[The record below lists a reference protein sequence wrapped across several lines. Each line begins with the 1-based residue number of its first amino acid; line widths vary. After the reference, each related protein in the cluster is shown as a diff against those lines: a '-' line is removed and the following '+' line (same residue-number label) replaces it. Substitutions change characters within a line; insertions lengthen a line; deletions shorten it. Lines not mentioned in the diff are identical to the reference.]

1 MADANDPQQQLEEL
15 IAAQKLLEE
24 QIKQQR
30 EVARQAALETIKRL
44 YESHAFEYKDVGLHQ
59 SHSNTEICTAKDGNT
74 QKAQHLNAVARMHKK
89 KQRHDM

>member
-1 MADANDPQQQLEEL
+1 MADANKDPQQELEEM

-44 YESHAFEYKDVGLHQ
+44 YESHAFEYKDVKDF
-59 SHSNTEICTAKDGNT
+59 IKVTA
-74 QKAQHLNAVARMHKK
+74 ARKSAPRKTGTRKK
-89 KQRHDM
+89 RGT

>member
-44 YESHAFEYKDVGLHQ
+44 YESHAFEYKDVKDF
-59 SHSNTEICTAKDGNT
+59 IKVTA
-74 QKAQHLNAVARMHKK
+74 ARKSAPRK
-89 KQRHDM
+89 TASKRSKRST

>member
-1 MADANDPQQQLEEL
+1 MAEQQPDPQQQLEEL

-44 YESHAFEYKDVGLHQ
+44 YESHAFEYKDVKDF
-59 SHSNTEICTAKDGNT
+59 IKVTATRKSAPRKTGT
-74 QKAQHLNAVARMHKK
+74 RKK
-89 KQRHDM
+89 RTS